1 MSRSDNL
8 PRDTA
13 RALAPFLV
21 PLVTKVALP
30 LAIDSLR
37 RRGRFDTDAFIEQAQ
52 EHLGKGMKESGDELK
67 DLGGKYAEKG
77 EEIYG
82 ELRKHGADLIEALQ
96 EKGTEWYEKARPRRR
111 RRSKLIWILG
121 AAAVVGVGFV
131 ILSRD

>member
-1 MSRSDNL
+1 MARSSL

-52 EHLGKGMKESGDELK
+52 ESLGKGMKESGGELK
-67 DLGGKYAEKG
+67 DLGGKYADKG

-82 ELRKHGADLIEALQ
+82 ELRKHGADLIEALS
-96 EKGTEWYEKARPRRR
+96 EKSGDWIERTRPRRKR
-111 RRSKLIWILG
+111 RFKLRYVLAG
-121 AAAVVGVGFV
+121 LAVLGVGLV

>member
-1 MSRSDNL
+1 MARSSL
-8 PRDTA
+8 PKDTA

-52 EHLGKGMKESGDELK
+52 EHLGKGIKESGDEFK
-67 DLGGKYAEKG
+67 DLSEKYADKG

-82 ELRKHGADLIEALQ
+82 ELRKHGADLIEALS
-96 EKGTEWYEKARPRRR
+96 EKSSEWMEKARPRRKR
-111 RRSKLIWILG
+111 RFKLRYVLG
-121 AAAVVGVGFV
+121 ALAVVGVGLV

>member
-1 MSRSDNL
+1 MARSTNL

-52 EHLGKGMKESGDELK
+52 EHLGKGMKESGGELK
-67 DLGGKYAEKG
+67 DLGEKYAEKG

-82 ELRKHGADLIEALQ
+82 ELRKHGADLLEALS
-96 EKGTEWYEKARPRRR
+96 EKSGDWLERARPRRKR
-111 RRSKLIWILG
+111 RFKLRYVLAG
-121 AAAVVGVGFV
+121 LAVVGVGLV
-131 ILSRD
+131 LLSRD